1 MLNRKIGTNLTDHDV
16 NWVYNYQKR
25 KETGYYFKCR
35 VLSIRLISCIPKSN
49 KGMDEDF
56 LILSGEWHDG
66 LHCPT
71 HDGELGGVPEDL
83 E

>member
-1 MLNRKIGTNLTDHDV
+1 MIWIGFTIAKKERK
-16 NWVYNYQKR
+16 
-25 KETGYYFKCR
+25 R
-35 VLSIRLISCIPKSN
+35 VTIPESN

-56 LILSGEWHDG
+56 LIISSEWHDG

-71 HDGELGGVPEDL
+71 QDGEPSGVPEDL